1 MMSTFTRKP
10 LSLHHEITDST
21 RHFMGAN
28 NVNAGLIQRQ
38 LAMRFMSMTVPMQ
51 ALRLAHNRGMLS
63 ADQENGYQLGVRSV
77 QEHVCE
83 GYNSATIWTVPDRN
97 GRSEVIEIITSVP
110 AVSHRQPGDVV
121 ASAFTHNL

>member
-1 MMSTFTRKP
+1 MLSTFTRKP
-10 LSLHHEITDST
+10 LNLQHFITDTT
-21 RHFMGAN
+21 RHFMALPC
-28 NVNAGLIQRQ
+28 NAGLIERQ
-38 LAMRFMSMTVPMQ
+38 LTMRFMSMTVPMQ
-51 ALRLAHNRGMLS
+51 ALRLAHNRGMLT

-83 GYNSATIWTVPDRN
+83 GYRSATIWTVPDRN